1 MKCET
6 AQQVFSDYVEETI
19 ESPLAL
25 TFERHLNQCDDCRKA
40 YGEFRSAWRTLE
52 TFPVVE
58 PPSGFRASVLEKV
71 RASQEVAPKKVTF
84 WRPNWGNALG
94 IRVPA
99 RGFAWALSA
108 LIFMALLIQVTPG
121 VFQSTFIGTFGAAN
135 VPTGPGMDVAVRV
148 SDAGTNADV
157 YQIALRPADKATRIN
172 AKLCWAKSGKQ
183 FRDADVSDGKDTV
196 ILVVVQQPQEGTEP
210 LDVAVRWNYSGRDY
224 SRLIYLPRSHSVS
237 EAPYMHL
244 NGDLQSALRQ
254 VAGAYGVAVSA
265 DAGTTGSVELSGKF
279 ETAKVALNQLA
290 EQSGLE
296 LRKEGAR
303 AYRLEP
309 R

>member
-19 ESPLAL
+19 ESPLAV
-25 TFERHLNQCDDCRKA
+25 TFERHLYECGDCRQA
-40 YGEFRSAWRTLE
+40 YGEFRSAWRLLE

-58 PPSGFRASVLEKV
+58 PPPSFRASVLERV
-71 RASQEVAPKKVTF
+71 RASQEVAPKKATI
-84 WRPNWGNALG
+84 WRLNWGNALG

-108 LIFMALLIQVTPG
+108 LIFMALVIGATPG
-121 VFQSTFIGTFGAAN
+121 VFQSTFIGSFGAAN
-135 VPTGPGMDVAVRV
+135 APTGPGMNVAVRV
-148 SDAGTNADV
+148 SDARTDADV
-157 YQIALRPADKATRIN
+157 YMIALRPSDKVARIN
-172 AKLCWAKSGKQ
+172 AKLYWAKSGKL
-183 FRDADVSDGKDTV
+183 FRNADVSDGKDTV
-196 ILVVVQQPQEGTEP
+196 IPVEVQQPQGGTEP
-210 LDVAVRWNYSGRDY
+210 LDVAIRWRYSGQDY
-224 SRLIYLPRSHSVS
+224 SRVVYLPRSHSVS

-244 NGDLQSALRQ
+244 NGDIQSALRQ

-265 DAGTTGSVELSGKF
+265 DAGTTGSVELSGRF
-279 ETAKVALNQLA
+279 ETAKAALNQLA
-290 EQSGLE
+290 EQTGLE